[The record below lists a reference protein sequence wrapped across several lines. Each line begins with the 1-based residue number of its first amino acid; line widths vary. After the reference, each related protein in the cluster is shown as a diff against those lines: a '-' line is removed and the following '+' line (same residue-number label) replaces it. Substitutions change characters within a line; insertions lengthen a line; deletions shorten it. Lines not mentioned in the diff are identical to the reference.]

1 MSHILIVDDIEDNSF
16 LLKTLL
22 ETEGYTVDV
31 VNRGLVALRIIKT
44 QHPDI
49 VLLDVMM
56 PDMNG
61 YEVTERI
68 REDPSLSNIQ
78 IVLVTAYTDI
88 SEDEAMAMGAN
99 AFIRKPIDVTQ
110 LLAIVKTLR
119 T

>member
-22 ETEGYTVDV
+22 EAEGYTVDT
-31 VNRGLVALRIIKT
+31 VNRGLVALRTIKT
-44 QHPDI
+44 QPPDL

-61 YEVTERI
+61 YEVTQRI
-68 REDPSLSNIQ
+68 REDPSLADVQ

-99 AFIRKPIDVTQ
+99 AFVRKPIDIKQ

-119 T
+119 V